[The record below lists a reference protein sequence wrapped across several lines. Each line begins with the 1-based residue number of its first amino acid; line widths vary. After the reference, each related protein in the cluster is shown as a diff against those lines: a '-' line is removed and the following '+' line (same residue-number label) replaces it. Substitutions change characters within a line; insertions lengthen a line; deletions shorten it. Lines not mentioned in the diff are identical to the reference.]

1 MDGQKNIRQLM
12 LVGISGVV
20 LIGGGGLLVQNYLHQ
35 QTLKSAVS
43 QDDGVYDESEGDTD
57 DLKTVTWQ
65 GETYRY
71 NDHLSNFL
79 FLGIDTRETV
89 ETETGNADAGQAD
102 ALYLVSWDRVENQ
115 VNLISIPRDTMT
127 PIEVFDLVGDS
138 LGLTENHISLAYGY
152 GDGRYGSL
160 ELAENAVSDLFYG
173 IPIQG
178 ACAMSL
184 DGISELVRSL
194 GDVQVVVPD
203 DSLEE
208 RYPEF
213 KAGETVT
220 ITPDNAEIFLR
231 NRDTSISQTAIA
243 RMERQQAF
251 LTAVEEIV
259 TADSSKLTRAYED
272 LTPYLVSSI
281 SNDWLVKLT
290 DAISKTEQVTR
301 WTVPG
306 EGTEGEFF
314 DEYYVDDDAL
324 YQKVL
329 ETFYKKAE

>member
-1 MDGQKNIRQLM
+1 MATIRIMAMAIMEKKKSKLWKM
-12 LVGISGVV
+12 A
-20 LIGGGGLLVQNYLHQ
+20 GLLALSLCLLGGCGKKQETAASDEAL
-35 QTLKSAVS
+35 SE
-43 QDDGVYDESEGDTD
+43 DDGS
-57 DLKTVTWQ
+57 TVVWK

-89 ETETGNADAGQAD
+89 GTETGQADAGQAD
-102 ALYLVSWDRVENQ
+102 ALYLVSWDRVENK

-127 PIEVFDLVGDS
+127 PIEVYARDGES
-138 LGLTENHISLAYGY
+138 LGKTEQHISLSYGY
-152 GDGRYGSL
+152 GDGSFESL
-160 ELAENAVSDLFYG
+160 TLAENAVSSLFYG
-173 IPIQG
+173 LPIQG

-184 DGISELVRSL
+184 DGIPQLIKSFGNVE
-194 GDVQVVVPD
+194 VVVPN

-213 KAGETVT
+213 KSGETVT
-220 ITPDNAEIFLR
+220 ITPENAEIFLR
-231 NRDTSISQTAIA
+231 SRDTEKSQSAIS

-251 LTAVEEIV
+251 LDAFGTAA
-259 TADSSKLTRAYED
+259 TADPSRVTKAYED

-281 SNDWLVKLT
+281 TNDWFVKLVE
-290 DAISKTEQVTR
+290 ALSTEESVER

-306 EGTEGEFF
+306 EGVEGEIF
-314 DEYYVDDDAL
+314 DEYHVDDNAL
-324 YQKVL
+324 YEKII

>member
-1 MDGQKNIRQLM
+1 MSRHKKLRQLAITGAC
-12 LVGISGVV
+12 GIL
-20 LIGGGGLLVQNYLHQ
+20 LIGGGIWLAQNYLQ
-35 QTLKSAVS
+35 QQQLKSAAS
-43 QDDGVYDESEGDTD
+43 QEEDAYDEGEDTD
-57 DLKTVTWQ
+57 DLKTVVWK

-89 ETETGNADAGQAD
+89 ETETGKEDAGQAD
-102 ALYLVSWDRVENQ
+102 ALYLISWDRVDNQ
-115 VNLISIPRDTMT
+115 VHLISIPRDTMT
-127 PIEVFDLVGDS
+127 PIEIFDMKGNS
-138 LGLTENHISLAYGY
+138 LGLSENHISLSYGY

-160 ELAENAVSDLFYG
+160 ELTETAVSDLFYG

-184 DGISELVRSL
+184 DGIPELVRSL
-194 GDVQVVVPD
+194 GDVQVVVPN

-213 KAGETVT
+213 QKGKTVT

-231 NRDTSISQTAIA
+231 NRDTGVSQTAIA

-251 LTAVEEIV
+251 LQAVEEMV
-259 TADSSKLTRAYED
+259 TKDTSKLTQAYED
-272 LTPYLVSSI
+272 MTPYLVSSI

-290 DAISKTEQVTR
+290 DAVSKTETVDR

-306 EGTEGEFF
+306 EGTEGEMF
-314 DEYYVDDDAL
+314 DEYHVDSDAL

-329 ETFYKKAE
+329 ETFYKRAE